1 MAENRKVIIDAG
13 HGGQEPGAVYEGRQE
28 KEDALRLAFDV
39 GNALERRG
47 ISVSYTRVSDVYDS
61 PYEKAAMANASDA
74 DIFLSI
80 HRNAMPVRGTAS
92 GIENLVYEDSGTAG
106 ALGRNI
112 GEALAEAG
120 WTDLGV
126 KERPGLVVLRNTKI
140 PAVLVEV
147 GFINNEKDNEFLD
160 ANMAATADAIA
171 DGVLKTFRELDEAE
185 KAGRPGGETSR
196 PAEGTSRPG
205 GETSQPAEGTSRPAV
220 DANRPGGETSQP
232 AEESSQPASETNP
245 SSDLY
250 VVQTGVYRQRKNAE
264 AELLE
269 LRELGCPAYLTAKNG
284 LFYVQ
289 AGAFRNL
296 DNAVRMEQSLRRLGY
311 GTVILTALGT

>member
-28 KEDALRLAFDV
+28 KEDALQLAFDV

-80 HRNAMPVRGTAS
+80 HRNAMPVPGIAS
-92 GIENLVYEDSGTAG
+92 GVENLVYEDSGTAG

-185 KAGRPGGETSR
+185 KAGRPAGGT
-196 PAEGTSRPG
+196 
-205 GETSQPAEGTSRPAV
+205 
-220 DANRPGGETSQP
+220 NRPGGETSQP
-232 AEESSQPASETNP
+232 AVETSRPAEETGRPAGGTNRPGGETSRPAGETNP

-311 GTVILTALGT
+311 GTVILMASGT

>member
-28 KEDALRLAFDV
+28 KEDALQLAFDV

-80 HRNAMPVRGTAS
+80 HRNAMPAPGIAS
-92 GIENLVYEDSGTAG
+92 GVENLVYEDSGTAG

-185 KAGRPGGETSR
+185 KAGRPGGEPSR

-205 GETSQPAEGTSRPAV
+205 GETSQPAEGTGRPAEETG
-220 DANRPGGETSQP
+220 RPGGETSRP
-232 AEESSQPASETNP
+232 AGERNP

-311 GTVILTALGT
+311 GTVILTASGT

>member
-28 KEDALRLAFDV
+28 KEDALQLAFDV

-80 HRNAMPVRGTAS
+80 HRNAMPAPGIAS
-92 GIENLVYEDSGTAG
+92 GVENLVYEDSGTAG

-185 KAGRPGGETSR
+185 KAGRPAEET
-196 PAEGTSRPG
+196 GQPG
-205 GETSQPAEGTSRPAV
+205 GETSQPAEGTSRPAGGT
-220 DANRPGGETSQP
+220 NRPGGETSRP
-232 AEESSQPASETNP
+232 AGETNP

-311 GTVILTALGT
+311 GTVILTASGT

>member
-28 KEDALRLAFDV
+28 KEDALQLAFDV

-80 HRNAMPVRGTAS
+80 HRNAMPVPGTAS
-92 GIENLVYEDSGTAG
+92 GVENLVYEDLGTAG

-126 KERPGLVVLRNTKI
+126 KERPGLVILRNTKI

-185 KAGRPGGETSR
+185 KAGRPAGGT
-196 PAEGTSRPG
+196 
-205 GETSQPAEGTSRPAV
+205 
-220 DANRPGGETSQP
+220 NRPGGETSQP
-232 AEESSQPASETNP
+232 AVETSRPAEETGRPAGGTNRPGGETSRPAGETNP

-311 GTVILTALGT
+311 GTVILTASGT

>member
-28 KEDALRLAFDV
+28 KEDALQLAFDV

-80 HRNAMPVRGTAS
+80 HRNAMPVPGTAS
-92 GIENLVYEDSGTAG
+92 GVENLVYEDSGTAG

-120 WTDLGV
+120 WTYLGV

-185 KAGRPGGETSR
+185 KAGRPAEETGQPGGETSR
-196 PAEGTSRPG
+196 PAEETGRPG
-205 GETSQPAEGTSRPAV
+205 GETSRPA
-220 DANRPGGETSQP
+220 GERK
-232 AEESSQPASETNP
+232 P

-311 GTVILTALGT
+311 GTVILTASGT

>member
-28 KEDALRLAFDV
+28 KEDALQLAFDV

-80 HRNAMPVRGTAS
+80 HRNAMPVPGTAS
-92 GIENLVYEDSGTAG
+92 DIENLVYEDSGTAG

-126 KERPGLVVLRNTKI
+126 KERPGLVILRNTKI

-185 KAGRPGGETSR
+185 KAGRPAEET
-196 PAEGTSRPG
+196 GQPG

-220 DANRPGGETSQP
+220 DANRPGGETSRP
-232 AEESSQPASETNP
+232 AGEKNP

-311 GTVILTALGT
+311 GTVILTASGT

>member
-28 KEDALRLAFDV
+28 KEDALQLAFDV

-80 HRNAMPVRGTAS
+80 HRNAMPVPGTAS

-205 GETSQPAEGTSRPAV
+205 GETSRPAEETGRPT
-220 DANRPGGETSQP
+220 GGTSQP
-232 AEESSQPASETNP
+232 AGGTNQPAGEKNP

-311 GTVILTALGT
+311 GTVILTASGT

>member
-28 KEDALRLAFDV
+28 KEDALQLAFDV

-80 HRNAMPVRGTAS
+80 HRNAMPVPGIAS
-92 GIENLVYEDSGTAG
+92 GVENLVYEDSGTAG

-185 KAGRPGGETSR
+185 KAGRPAEET
-196 PAEGTSRPG
+196 GQPG

-220 DANRPGGETSQP
+220 DANRPGGETSRP
-232 AEESSQPASETNP
+232 AGEKNP

-311 GTVILTALGT
+311 GTVILTASGT

>member
-28 KEDALRLAFDV
+28 KEDALQLAFDV

-80 HRNAMPVRGTAS
+80 HRNAMPVPGTAS
-92 GIENLVYEDSGTAG
+92 GVENLVYEDSGTAG

-185 KAGRPGGETSR
+185 KAGRPAEETGQPGGETSQ
-196 PAEGTSRPG
+196 PG

-220 DANRPGGETSQP
+220 DANRPGGETSRP
-232 AEESSQPASETNP
+232 AGEKNP

-311 GTVILTALGT
+311 GTVILTASGT

>member
-28 KEDALRLAFDV
+28 KEDALQLAFDV

-80 HRNAMPVRGTAS
+80 HRNAMPVPGTAS
-92 GIENLVYEDSGTAG
+92 GVENLVYEDSGTAG

-126 KERPGLVVLRNTKI
+126 KERPGLVILRNTKI

-185 KAGRPGGETSR
+185 KAGRPAEETGQPGGETSR
-196 PAEGTSRPG
+196 PAE
-205 GETSQPAEGTSRPAV
+205 ETGRPAV
-220 DANRPGGETSQP
+220 DANRPAEETSQP
-232 AEESSQPASETNP
+232 AGETNP

-311 GTVILTALGT
+311 GTVILTASGT

>member
-80 HRNAMPVRGTAS
+80 HRNAMPVPGTAS
-92 GIENLVYEDSGTAG
+92 GVENLVYEDSGTAG

-147 GFINNEKDNEFLD
+147 GFINNEKDNEFLE

-185 KAGRPGGETSR
+185 KAGRPAEETGQPGGETSR
-196 PAEGTSRPG
+196 PA
-205 GETSQPAEGTSRPAV
+205 GEK
-220 DANRPGGETSQP
+220 
-232 AEESSQPASETNP
+232 NP

-311 GTVILTALGT
+311 GTVILTSSGT

>member
-28 KEDALRLAFDV
+28 KEDALQLAFDV

-80 HRNAMPVRGTAS
+80 HRNAMPVPGTAS
-92 GIENLVYEDSGTAG
+92 GVENLVYEDSGTAG

-196 PAEGTSRPG
+196 PAE
-205 GETSQPAEGTSRPAV
+205 ETGQ
-220 DANRPGGETSQP
+220 PGGETSQP
-232 AEESSQPASETNP
+232 AEETSQPAGETNP

-311 GTVILTALGT
+311 GTVILTASGT

>member
-28 KEDALRLAFDV
+28 KEDALQLAFDV

-80 HRNAMPVRGTAS
+80 HRNAMPVPGTAS
-92 GIENLVYEDSGTAG
+92 GVENLVYEDSGTAG

-196 PAEGTSRPG
+196 PAEETGQPG
-205 GETSQPAEGTSRPAV
+205 GETSQPAEGTSRPAM
-220 DANRPGGETSQP
+220 DANRPGGETSRP
-232 AEESSQPASETNP
+232 AGEKNP

>member
-80 HRNAMPVRGTAS
+80 HRNAMPVPGTAS

-126 KERPGLVVLRNTKI
+126 KERPGLVILRNTKI

-185 KAGRPGGETSR
+185 KAGRPAEETGQPGGETSR
-196 PAEGTSRPG
+196 PAE
-205 GETSQPAEGTSRPAV
+205 ETGRPAV
-220 DANRPGGETSQP
+220 DANRPGGETSRP
-232 AEESSQPASETNP
+232 AGEKNP

-311 GTVILTALGT
+311 GTVILTASGT

>member
-28 KEDALRLAFDV
+28 KEDALQLAFDV

-80 HRNAMPVRGTAS
+80 HRNAMPVPGTAS
-92 GIENLVYEDSGTAG
+92 GVENLVYEDSGTAG

-126 KERPGLVVLRNTKI
+126 KERPGLVILRNTKI

-185 KAGRPGGETSR
+185 KAGRPAEETGQPGGE
-196 PAEGTSRPG
+196 TSRPG
-205 GETSQPAEGTSRPAV
+205 GETSQPAEGTSRP
-220 DANRPGGETSQP
+220 GGETSQP
-232 AEESSQPASETNP
+232 AEETSQPAGETNP

-311 GTVILTALGT
+311 GTVILTASGT

>member
-80 HRNAMPVRGTAS
+80 HRNAMPVPGTAS

-126 KERPGLVVLRNTKI
+126 KERPGLVILRNTKI

-185 KAGRPGGETSR
+185 KAGRPAEET
-196 PAEGTSRPG
+196 GQPG

-220 DANRPGGETSQP
+220 DANRPGGETSRP
-232 AEESSQPASETNP
+232 AGEKNP

-311 GTVILTALGT
+311 GTVILTASGT

>member
-1 MAENRKVIIDAG
+1 MEENRKVIIDAG

-28 KEDALRLAFDV
+28 KEDALQLAFDV

-80 HRNAMPVRGTAS
+80 HRNAMPVPGTAS
-92 GIENLVYEDSGTAG
+92 GVENMVYEDSGTAG

-185 KAGRPGGETSR
+185 KAGRPAEET
-196 PAEGTSRPG
+196 GQPG
-205 GETSQPAEGTSRPAV
+205 GETSQPAEGTSRPAGGT
-220 DANRPGGETSQP
+220 NRPGGETSRP
-232 AEESSQPASETNP
+232 AGETNP

-311 GTVILTALGT
+311 GTVILTASGT

>member
-80 HRNAMPVRGTAS
+80 HRNAMPVPGIAS
-92 GIENLVYEDSGTAG
+92 GVENLVYEDSGTAG

-126 KERPGLVVLRNTKI
+126 KERQGLVVLRNTKI

-196 PAEGTSRPG
+196 PAEGTG
-205 GETSQPAEGTSRPAV
+205 QPAEGTGRPAEETGRP
-220 DANRPGGETSQP
+220 AGGTNRPGGETSRP
-232 AEESSQPASETNP
+232 AGEKNP

-311 GTVILTALGT
+311 GTVILTASGT

>member
-28 KEDALRLAFDV
+28 KEDALQLAFDV

-61 PYEKAAMANASDA
+61 PYEKAEMANASDA

-80 HRNAMPVRGTAS
+80 HRNAMPVPGIAS
-92 GIENLVYEDSGTAG
+92 GVENLVYEDSGTAG

-196 PAEGTSRPG
+196 PAEETGQPG

-220 DANRPGGETSQP
+220 DANRPGGETSRP
-232 AEESSQPASETNP
+232 AGEKDP

-311 GTVILTALGT
+311 GTVILTASGT

>member
-28 KEDALRLAFDV
+28 KEDALQLAFDV

-80 HRNAMPVRGTAS
+80 HRNAMPVPGTAS
-92 GIENLVYEDSGTAG
+92 GVENLVYEDSGTAG

-126 KERPGLVVLRNTKI
+126 KERPGLVVLRNMKI

-196 PAEGTSRPG
+196 PAE
-205 GETSQPAEGTSRPAV
+205 ETGQ
-220 DANRPGGETSQP
+220 PGGETSQP
-232 AEESSQPASETNP
+232 AEETGRPAEETGRPGGETSRPAGERNP

-311 GTVILTALGT
+311 GTVILTASGT

>member
-28 KEDALRLAFDV
+28 KEDALQLAFDV

-80 HRNAMPVRGTAS
+80 HRNAMPVPGTAS
-92 GIENLVYEDSGTAG
+92 GVENLVYEDSGTAG

-196 PAEGTSRPG
+196 PAEGTSQPG

-220 DANRPGGETSQP
+220 DANRPGGETSRP
-232 AEESSQPASETNP
+232 AGEKNP

-311 GTVILTALGT
+311 GTVILTASGT

>member
-28 KEDALRLAFDV
+28 KEDALQLAFDV

-80 HRNAMPVRGTAS
+80 HRNAMPTPGIAS
-92 GIENLVYEDSGTAG
+92 GVENLVYEDSGTAG

-185 KAGRPGGETSR
+185 KAGRPGGEPSR

-205 GETSQPAEGTSRPAV
+205 GETGQPAEGASRPAV
-220 DANRPGGETSQP
+220 DANRPGGETSRP
-232 AEESSQPASETNP
+232 AGEKNP

-311 GTVILTALGT
+311 GTVILTASGT

>member
-28 KEDALRLAFDV
+28 KEDALQLAFDV

-80 HRNAMPVRGTAS
+80 HRNAMPVPGIAS
-92 GIENLVYEDSGTAG
+92 GVENLVYEDSGTAG

-196 PAEGTSRPG
+196 PAEETGQPG

-220 DANRPGGETSQP
+220 DANRPGGETSRP
-232 AEESSQPASETNP
+232 AGEKDP

-311 GTVILTALGT
+311 GTVILTASGT

>member
-28 KEDALRLAFDV
+28 KEDALQLAFDV

-80 HRNAMPVRGTAS
+80 HRNAMPAPGIAS
-92 GIENLVYEDSGTAG
+92 GVENLVYEDSGTAG

-185 KAGRPGGETSR
+185 KAGRPAEET
-196 PAEGTSRPG
+196 GQPG

-220 DANRPGGETSQP
+220 DANRPGGETSRP
-232 AEESSQPASETNP
+232 AGETNP

-311 GTVILTALGT
+311 GTVILTASGT

>member
-28 KEDALRLAFDV
+28 KEDALQLAFDV

-80 HRNAMPVRGTAS
+80 HRNAMPVPGTAS
-92 GIENLVYEDSGTAG
+92 GVENLVYEDSGTAG

-126 KERPGLVVLRNTKI
+126 KERPGLVVLRNMKI

-205 GETSQPAEGTSRPAV
+205 GETSQPAEGTSRPAM
-220 DANRPGGETSQP
+220 DANRPGGETSRP
-232 AEESSQPASETNP
+232 AGEKNP

-311 GTVILTALGT
+311 GTVILTASGT

>member
-80 HRNAMPVRGTAS
+80 HRNAMPVPGTAS
-92 GIENLVYEDSGTAG
+92 GVENLVYEDSGTAG

-196 PAEGTSRPG
+196 PAEGTGR
-205 GETSQPAEGTSRPAV
+205 PAEETGRPAGGT
-220 DANRPGGETSQP
+220 NRPGGETSRP
-232 AEESSQPASETNP
+232 AGETNP

-311 GTVILTALGT
+311 GTVILTASGT

>member
-28 KEDALRLAFDV
+28 KEDALQLAFDV

-80 HRNAMPVRGTAS
+80 HRNAMPVPGTAS
-92 GIENLVYEDSGTAG
+92 GIENLVYEDSETAG

-185 KAGRPGGETSR
+185 KAGRPAEET
-196 PAEGTSRPG
+196 GQPG

-220 DANRPGGETSQP
+220 DANRPGGETSRP
-232 AEESSQPASETNP
+232 AGEKDP

-311 GTVILTALGT
+311 GTVILTASGT

>member
-1 MAENRKVIIDAG
+1 MAENRKVIIDSG

-28 KEDALRLAFDV
+28 KEDALQLAFDV

-80 HRNAMPVRGTAS
+80 HRNAMPVPGTAS
-92 GIENLVYEDSGTAG
+92 GVENLVYEDSGTAG

-196 PAEGTSRPG
+196 PAEETGQPG

-220 DANRPGGETSQP
+220 DAKRPGGETSRP
-232 AEESSQPASETNP
+232 AGEKNP

-311 GTVILTALGT
+311 GTVILTASGT

>member
-28 KEDALRLAFDV
+28 KEDALQLAFDV

-80 HRNAMPVRGTAS
+80 HRNAMPVPGTAS
-92 GIENLVYEDSGTAG
+92 GVENLVYEDSGTAG

-185 KAGRPGGETSR
+185 KAGRPAEET
-196 PAEGTSRPG
+196 GQPG
-205 GETSQPAEGTSRPAV
+205 GETSQPAEGTSRPAGGT
-220 DANRPGGETSQP
+220 NRPGGETSRP
-232 AEESSQPASETNP
+232 AGETNP

-311 GTVILTALGT
+311 GTVILTASGT

>member
-28 KEDALRLAFDV
+28 KEDALQLAFDV

-80 HRNAMPVRGTAS
+80 HRNAMPVPGTAS
-92 GIENLVYEDSGTAG
+92 GVENLVYEDSGTAG

-196 PAEGTSRPG
+196 PAEGTG
-205 GETSQPAEGTSRPAV
+205 QPAEGTGRPAV
-220 DANRPGGETSQP
+220 DANRPGGETSRP
-232 AEESSQPASETNP
+232 AGETNP

-311 GTVILTALGT
+311 GTVILTASGT

>member
-28 KEDALRLAFDV
+28 KEDALQLAFDV

-80 HRNAMPVRGTAS
+80 HRNAMPVPGTAS

-147 GFINNEKDNEFLD
+147 GFINNEKDNEFLE

-185 KAGRPGGETSR
+185 KAGRPAEET
-196 PAEGTSRPG
+196 GQPG

-220 DANRPGGETSQP
+220 DANRPGGETSRP
-232 AEESSQPASETNP
+232 AGEKNP

-311 GTVILTALGT
+311 GTVILTASGT

>member
-28 KEDALRLAFDV
+28 KEDALQLAFDV

-80 HRNAMPVRGTAS
+80 HRNAMPVPGTAS
-92 GIENLVYEDSGTAG
+92 GVENLVYEDSGTAG

-220 DANRPGGETSQP
+220 DANRPGGETSRP
-232 AEESSQPASETNP
+232 AGEKNP

-311 GTVILTALGT
+311 GTVILTASGT

>member
-28 KEDALRLAFDV
+28 KEDALQLAFDV

-80 HRNAMPVRGTAS
+80 HRNAMPVPGTAS

-185 KAGRPGGETSR
+185 KAGRPAEET
-196 PAEGTSRPG
+196 GQPG
-205 GETSQPAEGTSRPAV
+205 GETSQPAEGTSRPAEGTGRPAV
-220 DANRPGGETSQP
+220 DANQP
-232 AEESSQPASETNP
+232 AGEKNP
-245 SSDLY
+245 PSDLY

-311 GTVILTALGT
+311 GTVILTASGT

>member
-28 KEDALRLAFDV
+28 KEDALQLAFDV

-80 HRNAMPVRGTAS
+80 HRNAMPVPGTAS

-185 KAGRPGGETSR
+185 KAGRPGGEPSR

-205 GETSQPAEGTSRPAV
+205 GETSQPAEEP
-220 DANRPGGETSQP
+220 SQP
-232 AEESSQPASETNP
+232 AGETNP

-311 GTVILTALGT
+311 GTVILTASGT

>member
-80 HRNAMPVRGTAS
+80 HRNAMPVPGTAS
-92 GIENLVYEDSGTAG
+92 GVENLVYEDSGTAG

-147 GFINNEKDNEFLD
+147 GFINNEKDNELLD

-185 KAGRPGGETSR
+185 KAGRPAEET
-196 PAEGTSRPG
+196 GQPG

-220 DANRPGGETSQP
+220 DANRPGGETSRP
-232 AEESSQPASETNP
+232 AGEKNP

-311 GTVILTALGT
+311 GTVILTASGT

>member
-28 KEDALRLAFDV
+28 KEDALQLAFDV

-80 HRNAMPVRGTAS
+80 HRNAMPVPGTAS
-92 GIENLVYEDSGTAG
+92 GVENLVYEDSGTAG

-185 KAGRPGGETSR
+185 KAGRPAEET
-196 PAEGTSRPG
+196 GQPG

-220 DANRPGGETSQP
+220 DANRPGGETSRP
-232 AEESSQPASETNP
+232 AGEKNP
-245 SSDLY
+245 PSDLY

-311 GTVILTALGT
+311 GTVILTASGT

>member
-28 KEDALRLAFDV
+28 KEDALQLAFDV

-80 HRNAMPVRGTAS
+80 HRNAMPAPGIAS
-92 GIENLVYEDSGTAG
+92 GVENLVYEDSGTAG

-160 ANMAATADAIA
+160 ANMAATADAIGE
-171 DGVLKTFRELDEAE
+171 GVLKPSGEREGAE

-196 PAEGTSRPG
+196 PAEETGQPG

-220 DANRPGGETSQP
+220 DANRPGGETSRP
-232 AEESSQPASETNP
+232 AGEKDP

-311 GTVILTALGT
+311 GTVILTASGT

>member
-28 KEDALRLAFDV
+28 KEDALQLAFDV

-80 HRNAMPVRGTAS
+80 HRNAMPVPGTAS
-92 GIENLVYEDSGTAG
+92 GVENLVYEDSGTAG

-185 KAGRPGGETSR
+185 KAGRPGGETS
-196 PAEGTSRPG
+196 
-205 GETSQPAEGTSRPAV
+205 QPAG
-220 DANRPGGETSQP
+220 
-232 AEESSQPASETNP
+232 ETNP

-311 GTVILTALGT
+311 GTVILTASGT

>member
-80 HRNAMPVRGTAS
+80 HRNAMPVPGTAS
-92 GIENLVYEDSGTAG
+92 GVENLVYEDSGTAG

-185 KAGRPGGETSR
+185 KAGRPAGGTNQPAEDANRPAGGTNQPAEETGRPGGETSR
-196 PAEGTSRPG
+196 PA
-205 GETSQPAEGTSRPAV
+205 GEK
-220 DANRPGGETSQP
+220 
-232 AEESSQPASETNP
+232 NP

-250 VVQTGVYRQRKNAE
+250 VVQTGVYRQGKNAE

-311 GTVILTALGT
+311 GTVILTASGT

>member
-28 KEDALRLAFDV
+28 KEDALQLAFDV

-74 DIFLSI
+74 DIFLPI
-80 HRNAMPVRGTAS
+80 HRNAMPVPGIAS
-92 GIENLVYEDSGTAG
+92 GVENLVYEDSGTAG

-126 KERPGLVVLRNTKI
+126 KERPGLVVLRNTKT

-185 KAGRPGGETSR
+185 KAGRPAEETGQPGGE
-196 PAEGTSRPG
+196 TSRPG
-205 GETSQPAEGTSRPAV
+205 GETSQPAEGTSRP
-220 DANRPGGETSQP
+220 GGETSQP
-232 AEESSQPASETNP
+232 AEETSQPAGETNP

-264 AELLE
+264 AVLLE

-311 GTVILTALGT
+311 GTVILTASGT